1 MELSTNKI
9 GELLFN
15 FEVAYFYTF
24 FSGIL
29 VALAAN
35 TLTTAFFTNNLP
47 VPNSKVCVGGIFLF
61 MSALSAFC
69 VSVILETARNEWESS
84 GSPNGEYNKRIIYI
98 ESGKRKARLWLSFIF
113 SISFLFASLLIYF

>member
-35 TLTTAFFTNNLP
+35 TLTTAIFTNNLP
-47 VPNSKVCVGGIFLF
+47 IPMIWVCVGSLSLF
-61 MSALSAFC
+61 MSAMGAFM
-69 VSVILETARNEWESS
+69 VSILLETARNEWESS

-113 SISFLFASLLIYF
+113 SIFFLFASLLIYF